1 MRGGVTPTRQV
12 TMLDVAAWTAVGL
25 ATLATTT
32 NALMAIGTIAPS
44 ELPLTAASAGVM
56 VVAGGFAAMR
66 HLRAVGRANEA
77 ATALALAQGD
87 EASARDRLAFARHSA
102 ALMATLPPDEGVR
115 AVLTES
121 LTRFHAQAAAIV
133 GEQVALSTA
142 EDVDVGE
149 AEAAVRRLALET
161 MKSGRSV
168 TVADSEGQTAA
179 LTAPLRV
186 GGEMRDVVVLWRHG
200 HSFRTGDLDGLSLVA
215 RIIELSLEN
224 AALVDEVR
232 GQLDGTLRMVV
243 DLVEQRLPDYG
254 AYSER
259 VSRYAVAVGRLMGM
273 HEDEIEDLRVTALLH
288 DIGMLSVPEAILTS
302 PRRLSEEE
310 MTELRGH
317 PVHGATLTRDANFPE
332 RVQQAVRSHHERVDG
347 AGYPDGLAGDAIPTA
362 SRILSVCDA
371 FVALISDRPHRPA
384 VSVTEALETL
394 RASAGSHY
402 DAGVVEMFADAQAEV
417 AAEGA

>member
-1 MRGGVTPTRQV
+1 
-12 TMLDVAAWTAVGL
+12 
-25 ATLATTT
+25 
-32 NALMAIGTIAPS
+32 
-44 ELPLTAASAGVM
+44 
-56 VVAGGFAAMR
+56 
-66 HLRAVGRANEA
+66 
-77 ATALALAQGD
+77 
-87 EASARDRLAFARHSA
+87 
-102 ALMATLPPDEGVR
+102 
-115 AVLTES
+115 
-121 LTRFHAQAAAIV
+121 
-133 GEQVALSTA
+133 
-142 EDVDVGE
+142 
-149 AEAAVRRLALET
+149 
-161 MKSGRSV
+161 V
-168 TVADSEGQTAA
+168 TVADFEGQTAA

-215 RIIELSLEN
+215 RIIELSSEN

-259 VSRYAVAVGRLMGM
+259 VSRYAVTVGRLMGM
-273 HEDEIEDLRVTALLH
+273 PEDEIEDLRVTALLH

-302 PRRLSEEE
+302 PRRLTDEE
-310 MTELRGH
+310 MAELRGH
-317 PVHGATLTRDANFPE
+317 PVHGAALTRDANFPV

-347 AGYPDGLAGDAIPTA
+347 AGYPDGLVGDAIPTA

-384 VSVTEALETL
+384 VSAPEALETL

-402 DAGVVEMFADAQAEV
+402 DAGVVEMFVEAQAEV

>member
-1 MRGGVTPTRQV
+1 MRGGITPTQQV
-12 TMLDVAAWTAVGL
+12 TTIDVAAWTAVGL

-32 NALMAIGTIAPS
+32 NALMAIGTIAPA
-44 ELPLTAASAGVM
+44 ELPLTAASAAVM
-56 VVAGGFAAMR
+56 VVASGFAAMR

-77 ATALALAQGD
+77 ALELALAQGN

-102 ALMATLPPDEGVR
+102 ALMATLPFDEGLH

-133 GEQVALSTA
+133 GTEVTLATA
-142 EDVDVGE
+142 EGVDRE
-149 AEAAVRRLALET
+149 KAEDAVRKLALDT
-161 MKSGRSV
+161 VKSGRSLS
-168 TVADSEGQTAA
+168 VADAGHLAA

-186 GGEMRDVVVLWRHG
+186 RGEIRDVIVLWRHG
-200 HSFRTGDLDGLSLVA
+200 HSFRTGDLDGLSLIA
-215 RIIELSLEN
+215 RMVELSSEN
-224 AALVDEVR
+224 AALVGEVR
-232 GQLDGTLRMVV
+232 GQLDGTLRMVI

-288 DIGMLSVPEAILTS
+288 DIGMLSVPEAILTT
-302 PRRLSEEE
+302 PRRLTDEE
-310 MTELRGH
+310 MTALRAH
-317 PVHGATLTRDANFPE
+317 PVHGAALTRDANFPD

-347 AGYPDGLAGDAIPTA
+347 AGYPDRLAGDAIPAA
-362 SRILSVCDA
+362 SRVLSVCDA

-384 VSVTEALETL
+384 VSVPEAIETL

-402 DAGVVEMFADAQAEV
+402 DAGVVEMFVEAQAEM
-417 AAEGA
+417 ATEGA

>member
-12 TMLDVAAWTAVGL
+12 TTLDVAAWTAVGL
-25 ATLATTT
+25 AALATTT

-66 HLRAVGRANEA
+66 HLRAMGRANEA

-87 EASARDRLAFARHSA
+87 EASARDRLSFARHSA

-133 GEQVALSTA
+133 GEQVALATA
-142 EDVDVGE
+142 EDVDVEE

-168 TVADSEGQTAA
+168 TVSDSEGQTAA

-200 HSFRTGDLDGLSLVA
+200 HTFRTGDLDGLSLVA
-215 RIIELSLEN
+215 RIIELSSEN
-224 AALVDEVR
+224 AALVEEVR